1 MSAPVNYACWSADTV
16 TATIP
21 TEAATPSNAVLL
33 ATHSPLRI
41 TRQRGDASAS
51 TSAEFVSEDQVLEEF
66 LTAPPTKG
74 VLVASVLGESGAG
87 KSHLIRWVDANIKAE
102 PGRHIIY
109 LQKTETSLKDVI
121 EKLLL
126 DQQDPEFQ
134 EIRRKLSGLGSGMT
148 LEEME
153 QKILAEL
160 AEALRTLQPDTALAK
175 ALVGDKGLMLF
186 FLDPLFRTHLLRPD
200 SFIKRRAR
208 YSLYGRDESEPDV
221 PLEFTIEELPT
232 DIGDYANIG
241 DAAAATQLIFR
252 RLAGTPALQVEAVR
266 LLNNVLDTAVTK
278 AASLNV
284 GDVGQAFKRIREKFV
299 GQEIVLLIEDV
310 ALIQGVRRDL
320 LDAIVE
326 VGEIRG
332 VEKYATVRTMMAVTA
347 GYYPTLAD
355 TFRRRAEVSSPIY
368 KVDVELDAGGVEE
381 QVFVDFVGR
390 YLNAARVGKAELE
403 RTTPEVSNACDAC
416 QFQASCHAAFGA
428 SDQGHGLYPY
438 NKAAVLRAVRACADK
453 DHERIVFNP
462 RRVLARAVRDVLNDN
477 LQTIRDGAF
486 PPANLLAEESA
497 KIGLPFL
504 PTHVREALEKDFS
517 GPEAGRLESLLTF
530 WGRGGTEQ
538 IDGGIL
544 EAFSHPPIPSG
555 LFEPMT
561 GRDRT
566 PDQGSTQRPTG
577 DELPRSL
584 QKQLDEIDAWSTGL
598 TLPQGLAQELRTIV
612 RDALLT
618 RIDWFDIVIR
628 DPDTPTL
635 EKALPNNSR
644 TVSIEG
650 ANENLV
656 GEPIVRLPRDARTAM
671 MFRGLLF
678 IKSGYWR
685 RAGQALP
692 RLDHVVCAHVGEAK
706 RRVVSQLAVDDETM
720 ARAAASLIRGAA
732 VCGQLPPKAKDLD
745 YINAAL
751 WQDSNGQRPDSAARA
766 PAWQAAYQAYVAERA
781 AAVTYFLRGAGAAQ
795 GDGGVH
801 AVDIQ
806 RLTAIIRTAKA
817 LAASDEDPAV
827 PGWCEK
833 SHRKLKDL
841 TRLSNAQIEH
851 WQGLIDRVRA
861 HLPGGVSLSET
872 VDAISDATNAGQS
885 HGYVKVRDDLAI
897 VHARN
902 EAARSL
908 DAAAITTVEKL
919 VESAKAQ
926 SGLQQLSTLGTV
938 AGADLPA
945 LADYLEYSARWIES
959 GLAAAES
966 GTGEAADVDEQLKET
981 VRTWFEIVK
990 ESESDG

>member
-41 TRQRGDASAS
+41 TRQHGDASAPI
-51 TSAEFVSEDQVLEEF
+51 SAEFVSEDQVLEEF

-87 KSHLIRWVDANIKAE
+87 KSHLIRWVDANIEVK
-102 PGRHIIY
+102 PGRHVIY

-126 DQQDPEFQ
+126 DQQDPEFR

-153 QKILAEL
+153 QRILAEL
-160 AEALRTLQPDTALAK
+160 AEVLRTLPPDTALAK
-175 ALVGDKGLMLF
+175 PLVGDEGLSLF
-186 FLDPLFRTHLLRPD
+186 FLDPLFRNHLLRRD

-232 DIGDYANIG
+232 DIGDYANIA
-241 DAAAATQLIFR
+241 DAAAATQKIFR
-252 RLAGTPALQVEAVR
+252 RLTGNPPLQVEAVR

-284 GDVGQAFKRIREKFV
+284 GDVSQAFKRIREKFV

-326 VGEIRG
+326 VGEVRG

-355 TFRRRAEVSSPIY
+355 TFRTRAEVSSPTY
-368 KVDVELDAGGVEE
+368 KVDVELDAGGIDE

-403 RTTPEVSNACDAC
+403 RTTPDVPNACGAC

-428 SDQGHGLYPY
+428 SNQDYGLYPY
-438 NKAAVLRAVRACADK
+438 NKPALLRAVRACADK

-477 LQTIRDGAF
+477 LQAIRDGAF
-486 PPANLLAEESA
+486 PPAGLLAEESA

-504 PTHVREALEKDFS
+504 PTHVREGLEKDFS
-517 GPEAGRLESLLTF
+517 GPEAGRLESLLMF
-530 WGRGGTEQ
+530 WGRGGAEQ
-538 IDGGIL
+538 IDRGIL
-544 EAFSHPPIPSG
+544 EAFSHPPIPSALFDSTPRQVPTHGPG
-555 LFEPMT
+555 L
-561 GRDRT
+561 T
-566 PDQGSTQRPTG
+566 PLPTG

-584 QKQLDEIDAWSTGL
+584 QRHLDDIDAWSTGR
-598 TLPQGLAQELRTIV
+598 TLPQQLAQDLRTIV
-612 RDALLT
+612 REALLT
-618 RIDWFDIVIR
+618 RIDWYDIVIR

-671 MFRGLLF
+671 MLRGLLF
-678 IKSGYWR
+678 IKSGNWR

-692 RLDHVVCAHVGEAK
+692 RLDDVVCAHVGEAK

-751 WQDSNGQRPDSAARA
+751 WQDPNGQRADSAARA
-766 PAWQAAYQAYVAERA
+766 PAWQAAYQAYVVERA
-781 AAVTYFLRGAGAAQ
+781 AAVTYFLRGVGAAQ

-801 AVDIQ
+801 AVDIE
-806 RLTAIIRTAKA
+806 RLTAIIRKARA

-827 PGWCEK
+827 PDWCEK

-885 HGYVKVRDDLAI
+885 HGYVKVREDLAT

-919 VESAKAQ
+919 VESAKTQ

-966 GTGEAADVDEQLKET
+966 GTGTAADVDEQLKET

-990 ESESDG
+990 ESESHG

>member
-21 TEAATPSNAVLL
+21 TEAATPSKAVLL

-41 TRQRGDASAS
+41 TRQHGDASAP
-51 TSAEFVSEDQVLEEF
+51 TSAEFVTESQVLEEF
-66 LTAPPTKG
+66 LTAPPTNG

-87 KSHLIRWVDANIKAE
+87 KSHLIRWADANIRAE
-102 PGRHIIY
+102 PGRHVIY

-126 DQQDPEFQ
+126 GQEDPEFQ
-134 EIRRKLSGLGSGMT
+134 EIRRKLSGLGSGVT

-160 AEALRTLQPDTALAK
+160 AEALRTLQPDTALARS
-175 ALVGDKGLMLF
+175 LVGENGLMLF
-186 FLDPLFRTHLLRPD
+186 FLDPLFRDHLLRPD

-221 PLEFTIEELPT
+221 PLEFTVEELPT

-241 DAAAATQLIFR
+241 DAAAATQRIFR
-252 RLAGTPALQVEAVR
+252 RLGNPALQVEAVR
-266 LLNNVLDTAVTK
+266 LLNEVLDTAVTK

-284 GDVGQAFKRIREKFV
+284 GDVSQAFKRIREKFV

-326 VGEIRG
+326 VGVVQG
-332 VEKYATVRTMMAVTA
+332 VEKYATVRTMMAVTQ

-355 TFRRRAEVSSPIY
+355 TFRTRAEASSPTY
-368 KVDVELDAGGVEE
+368 KVDFELDAGAVDE
-381 QVFVDFVGR
+381 QVFVNFVGR
-390 YLNAARVGKAELE
+390 YLNAARVGKDELE
-403 RTTPEVSNACDAC
+403 RSAPDVPNACDAC
-416 QFQASCHAAFGA
+416 QFQASCHAAFGS
-428 SDQGHGLYPY
+428 SDQEYGLYPY

-453 DHERIVFNP
+453 HDERIVFNP
-462 RRVLARAVRDVLNDN
+462 RRVLARAVRDVLNEN

-486 PPANLLAEESA
+486 PPAGLLAEESA
-497 KIGLPFL
+497 KVGLPFL
-504 PTHVREALEKDFS
+504 PTHVREGLEKNLS
-517 GPEAGRLESLLTF
+517 GPEAGRLESLMTF

-538 IDGGIL
+538 IDAGIL

-555 LFEPMT
+555 LFDPT
-561 GRDRT
+561 SSPDRT
-566 PDQGSTQRPTG
+566 SGEAPTTRPTG

-584 QKQLDEIDAWSTGL
+584 QKQFDDIDAWSTGK

-612 RDALLT
+612 REALLA

-628 DPDTPTL
+628 DPDAPTMD
-635 EKALPNNSR
+635 KALPNNSR
-644 TVSIEG
+644 TISIEG

-671 MFRGLLF
+671 MFRGL
-678 IKSGYWR
+678 IYIRNGYWR

-692 RLDHVVCAHVGEAK
+692 RLDDIVCVHVGEAK
-706 RRVVSQLAVDDETM
+706 RRVVSQLAVDDHEM
-720 ARAAASLIRGAA
+720 AHSAASLIRGAA
-732 VCGQLPPKAKDLD
+732 ACGQLPSKASDID
-745 YINAAL
+745 YINGTL
-751 WQDSNGQRPDSAARA
+751 WQDPTGQRPDIAARA
-766 PAWQAAYQAYVAERA
+766 PAWQTAYQAYVAERGP
-781 AAVTYFLRGAGAAQ
+781 AVTYFLRGVGAAQ
-795 GDGGVH
+795 GAGAVH
-801 AVDIQ
+801 AVDSQ

-817 LAASDEDPAV
+817 LAASDEDLAV

-841 TRLSNAQIEH
+841 MRVSNVQIDH
-851 WQGLIDRVRA
+851 WQSLIDRVRA
-861 HLPGGVSLSET
+861 HLPDGVSLRET
-872 VDAISDATNAGQS
+872 VEAISDATKAGQS
-885 HGYVKVRDDLAI
+885 HGYVRVSDLAI
-897 VHARN
+897 VHAQN
-902 EAARSL
+902 EAAL
-908 DAAAITTVEKL
+908 AWDAAAITTVEKL
-919 VESAKAQ
+919 VEAAKAQ
-926 SGLQQLSTLGTV
+926 SGLQKFITLGTV

-945 LADYLEYSARWIES
+945 IADYLDDSARWIES
-959 GLAAAES
+959 GIAAAES
-966 GTGEAADVDEQLKET
+966 GPATAGDVDEQLKVT
-981 VRTWFEIVK
+981 VQTWFDTVK
-990 ESESDG
+990 EPESYG